1 MPFLIHLS
9 AKNKQNAKLWK
20 FRSFAFVLSK
30 KGIDMKHK
38 LIPIA
43 VALLFI
49 LAAALAFYPLVS
61 NALAEQNRSIV
72 RTEYTEQIEQ
82 ADDAELADILAA
94 AQEYNAALTGA
105 FDPERGT
112 EGYYD
117 QLAVSDS
124 GVIGYV
130 EIPKI
135 GVYLPIYH
143 GTDADALDAGAGHLI
158 GSSLPIGGAG
168 THTALSAHS
177 GLAREKMF
185 SDLDR
190 LAISDVFY
198 LHILGQTLAYEVDE
212 INTVLPEDTSLLGIE
227 PEQDYCTLITCT
239 PFGVNSHRLLVRGT
253 RIEYEPEIAT
263 VQHEATTAVKST
275 WQQEYIRGILIG
287 LCAAALF
294 AVALFLARH
303 RKRGKHE
310 RR

>member
-1 MPFLIHLS
+1 
-9 AKNKQNAKLWK
+9 
-20 FRSFAFVLSK
+20 
-30 KGIDMKHK
+30 MKHK

-43 VALLFI
+43 VALVFI
-49 LAAALAFYPLVS
+49 LAAAVAFYPLVS
-61 NALAEQNRSIV
+61 NALAERNRSIV
-72 RTEYTEQIEQ
+72 RTEYAEQIEQ
-82 ADDAELADILAA
+82 TDDAELADILTA
-94 AQEYNAALTGA
+94 AQECNAALTGA

-124 GVIGYV
+124 GIMGYV

-135 GVYLPIYH
+135 DVYLPVYH
-143 GTDADALDAGAGHLI
+143 GTATEVLDAGVGHLI

-190 LAISDVFY
+190 LAVGDVFY
-198 LHILGQTLAYEVDE
+198 LHVLGQTLAYAVDE

-239 PFGVNSHRLLVRGT
+239 PFGVNSHRLLVRGS
-253 RIEYEPEIAT
+253 RIEYEPEIET
-263 VQHEATTAVKST
+263 VQHEATAAVKST

-294 AVALFLARH
+294 AVVLFLARH

-310 RR
+310 RH